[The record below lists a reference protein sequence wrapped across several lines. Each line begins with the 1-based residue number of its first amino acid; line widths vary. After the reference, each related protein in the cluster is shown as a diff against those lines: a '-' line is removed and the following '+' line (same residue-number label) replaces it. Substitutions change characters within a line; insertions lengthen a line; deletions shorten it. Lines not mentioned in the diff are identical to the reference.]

1 VIDVEGTFIRTAD
14 AKGAGVQF
22 RTFGGL
28 VATGVLAATAAVTVG
43 SPVAQA
49 KNGDTHVTGQGI
61 TQTLDCN
68 ESTLIVVGTGNYV
81 TAKGTCW
88 GIAVQG
94 SSNIVIA
101 DNVVNDIVVY
111 GFDQTVLYHDGGPS
125 VWDRGRE
132 LGMIN
137 RIDRVPA

>member
-1 VIDVEGTFIRTAD
+1 VIGVHGRFD
-14 AKGAGVQF
+14 AKGATVRI
-22 RTFGGL
+22 RTFGGFLATGL
-28 VATGVLAATAAVTVG
+28 VAVTAAVAVG

-61 TQTLDCN
+61 IQTLDCN
-68 ESTLIVVGTGNYV
+68 ESTLIVMGTGNYV
-81 TAKGTCW
+81 TAVGTCW

-101 DNVVNDIVVY
+101 DNVINDITVY
-111 GFDQTVLYHDGGPS
+111 GSDQTVLYHNGDPAL
-125 VWDRGRE
+125 WDRGRE
-132 LGMIN
+132 LGMTN